1 MSDVLYNYVYFD
13 TLNFTNASS
22 TTGYALSICPFT
34 FAPRV
39 QNDVLVSNK
48 RILWD
53 FGDGTTSTAVTAQ
66 HAYDLPGTYQ
76 VTMYLYDAGGNAYYN
91 AYDSTVTVYNYLND
105 SIVLSASNLN
115 FIVSDIDSNAF
126 DVYRFNSW
134 QNLNKADSTVLLYV
148 SGNNAP
154 YIDEQQYNLDKYGHL
169 KKYSQFYQL
178 RFNNNLQIFEYVPT
192 NNIITTSI
200 DLYAR
205 LSATA
210 IVPCAQSDAGSI
222 FVGTSG
228 YAACAYRDDLPTDAN
243 PTLIFASFENIDFKD
258 PNNVALP
265 NDVNAKQMLQTNAQ
279 SFYCTLSTLAPNS
292 IFISSIGVSAMPV
305 NAVQFTNAR
314 IPFVVQ
320 IANAAEAPCKYCLN
334 LKRVSETGA
343 LSANT
348 IQIYAFDATTQQ
360 TLSVAIVDDFGE
372 FANYDTGI
380 YKGYCAFETPL
391 TGVKIAAVASVSSIY
406 GTVTLSATTAA
417 LEIIDNDLAVTKVNE
432 NFDQSAKYKSYRFQE
447 NLIDKNIFFDSFL
460 GTIVGDVSAQP
471 NALGKRIH
479 EKQANFV
486 SNTQQVDVCN
496 VEALYSL
503 KNMLDANIYQFEKFN
518 FGVPAEVSRI
528 MDLLSIKQSKLWG
541 AANEYAENFDSKG
554 YVQSDLYGINL
565 GIALDS
571 QTTILTAGSGA
582 GYIVAYEK
590 FSGNYKLINT
600 DLLSS
605 VHIEFI
611 DANKQTY
618 ALSAYNDFW
627 GWGLV
632 LPNNFEPQMF
642 DKYYNFYEYV
652 ATPQG
657 SIVNSII
664 NWNDGINTISRSQS
678 SYDAWS
684 GSNGTMEKLLQQAL
698 FNGLT
703 LFTIITGQ
711 SASYIPLPPV
721 AAGTLL
727 WLDDSS
733 TTLVLD
739 DGTTGLA
746 LDDA

>member
-13 TLNFTNASS
+13 TLNYTNASA

-39 QNDVLVSNK
+39 QSDVLLSNK

-53 FGDGTTSTAVTAQ
+53 FGDGTTSNAVTAQ
-66 HAYDLPGTYQ
+66 HAYSLPGTYQ
-76 VTMYLYDAGGNAYYN
+76 VTMYLYDAQGNAYYN

-115 FIVSDIDSNAF
+115 FTVSDIDGNAF

-134 QNLNKADSTVLLYV
+134 QNQNKTDATVMLYV

-192 NNIITTSI
+192 NNIITTST
-200 DLYAR
+200 DLYVR
-205 LSATA
+205 LSASA
-210 IVPCAQSDAGSI
+210 IVPCASTDAGAV

-228 YAACAYRDDLPTDAN
+228 FAACAYRDDLPTDVD
-243 PTLIFASFENIDFKD
+243 PTLIFASFDNIDFKD
-258 PNNVALP
+258 PNNASLP
-265 NDVNAKQMLQTNAQ
+265 NDINAKQMVQTNAQ
-279 SFYCTLSTLAPNS
+279 SFYCTLSTLAPTS
-292 IFISSIGVSAMPV
+292 IFISSIGLSAMPI
-305 NAVQFTNAR
+305 NAVQFTNVR

-320 IANAAEAPCKYCLN
+320 IANAAEAPCKYCSN
-334 LKRVSETGA
+334 LKRVSELGA

-348 IQIYAFDATTQQ
+348 IQIYAIDATTQQ
-360 TLSVAIVDDFGE
+360 TLSVAVVDDFGE
-372 FANYDTGI
+372 FVNYDAGI
-380 YKGYCAFETPL
+380 YKGYCSFEMPL
-391 TGVKIAAVASVSSIY
+391 TGVQIAAVASVSSIY
-406 GTVTLSATTAA
+406 GVATLSATTGV
-417 LEIIDNDLAVTKVNE
+417 LEIIDNTVAVTKVNE
-432 NFDQSAKYKSYRFQE
+432 NFDQAAKYKSYRFQE
-447 NLIDKNIFFDSFL
+447 NLLDKDVFFDSFL
-460 GTIVGDVSAQP
+460 GTIVGNASAYP
-471 NALGKRIH
+471 DALGKRIH

-486 SNTQQVDVCN
+486 SNTQFVDSCN
-496 VEALYSL
+496 IEALYSL
-503 KNMLDANIYQFEKFN
+503 KNMLNVNIYQFEQFN
-518 FGVPAEVSRI
+518 FGVPAELARL

-541 AANEYAENFDSKG
+541 AANAYAENFDSKG
-554 YVQSDLYGINL
+554 FIQSDVYGINL
-565 GIALDS
+565 GSALDS
-571 QTTILTAGSGA
+571 QTTILTAGSAA

-590 FSGNYKLINT
+590 FSGDYKLINT

-605 VHIEFI
+605 THIEFI
-611 DANKQTY
+611 DASKQTY
-618 ALSAYNDFW
+618 ALSAYNNFW

-642 DKYYNFYEYV
+642 SKYYDFYEYI

-657 SIVNSII
+657 SIVNSTI
-664 NWNDGINTISRSQS
+664 NWNDSINTISRTQS

-684 GSNGTMEKLLQQAL
+684 GSNGTMEKLLQQVI
-698 FNGLT
+698 FNGLS
-703 LFTIITGQ
+703 LFSTVTGQ
-711 SASYIPLPPV
+711 SASYIPIPPV
-721 AAGTLL
+721 ATGTLL
-727 WLDDSS
+727 WMDDST

-739 DGTTGLA
+739 DGATGLA